1 MARPSSP
8 AASPAPVQHPPWTR
22 QAALYEVNIRQYTPE
37 GTLNAFAAHLPRLQA
52 MGVDILWLMPIQPI
66 GKRHRK
72 GSLGSYYAVS
82 DYTAV
87 NPEFGTLED
96 LRALVNQ
103 AHDRG
108 MKLILDWV
116 ANHTAWDHAWTTTH
130 TDWYKLDTDGK
141 IFPVTFNAGTPHVE
155 YWTDVVALNY
165 DKPALWTGMI
175 EAMAFWVKAADID
188 GFRCDVAGLVPTPF
202 WNEARRQ
209 LDAIKPMFMLAEWSE
224 PDLHEQAFDMTYGW
238 DLSTLM
244 KQIAQGQAT
253 AQALRDWVHQ
263 LPGPFPP
270 DAYRLRFTS
279 NHDENSWHGTDAEL
293 YGPAWP
299 VMAVLSFTLPGMPL
313 IYGGQEAGLDKR
325 LAFFERDTLDW
336 RDLKHAAFFAG
347 LLSLK
352 HQHPVLANG
361 EQGAPPVVLD
371 VGNNDVFA
379 FARSQ
384 PRDWVQVVAN
394 LSGVPQ
400 RFQLAG
406 QEGVLPAWGWS
417 LQTL

>member
-1 MARPSSP
+1 MHIP
-8 AASPAPVQHPPWTR
+8 PAPCVPPAWTR
-22 QAALYEVNIRQYTPE
+22 RAALYEVNIRQYTPE
-37 GTLNAFAAHLPRLQA
+37 GSLKAFAAHLPRLQA
-52 MGVDILWLMPIQPI
+52 MGVDMLWLMPIQPI
-66 GKRHRK
+66 GRLKRK

-96 LRALVNQ
+96 FRALVKQ
-103 AHDRG
+103 AHDLG

-141 IFPVTFNAGTPHVE
+141 IFPVTFNAGTPQVE

-224 PDLHEQAFDMTYGW
+224 PELHEQAFDMTYGW

-263 LPGPFPP
+263 LPKPFPP

-299 VMAVLSFTLPGMPL
+299 VMTVLSFTLPGMPL
-313 IYGGQEAGLDKR
+313 IYGGQEAGLNKR

-336 RDLKHAAFFAG
+336 SALPHEALFARLLALKHRCPA
-347 LLSLK
+347 
-352 HQHPVLANG
+352 LANG
-361 EQGAPPVVLD
+361 SAGAEVTLQD
-371 VGNNDVFA
+371 LGREAVFA
-379 FARSQ
+379 FERGQ
-384 PRDWVQVVAN
+384 GQHRVRVVAN
-394 LSGVPQ
+394 LSNTPQ
-400 RFQLAG
+400 HIELDGRGLTLAPWAWQLDA
-406 QEGVLPAWGWS
+406 A
-417 LQTL
+417 